1 MAFGSALR
9 SFVSSRA
16 SVIVDRSRWTPPA
29 VFGFET
35 LCMVSSH
42 GPLWQT
48 HLRSGGWHAWQPFG
62 TRFTPACLLRT
73 RAQEPDLSL
82 ANMSGTMS
90 SRQILQFLSASEIS
104 EEQEVRKRIS
114 GECGASSSHYEEH
127 SLSKGCFERES
138 LLARRAQGRCVN
150 FAARRRTRIH

>member
-9 SFVSSRA
+9 SIVSSRA
-16 SVIVDRSRWTPPA
+16 SVVVDRSRWTPPA

-35 LCMVSSH
+35 LCMASSH
-42 GPLWQT
+42 GPLWHT
-48 HLRSGGWHAWQPFG
+48 HLRSGV
-62 TRFTPACLLRT
+62 ACVAAFRNQVHTGLPSEDPCS
-73 RAQEPDLSL
+73 RAPSLSF
-82 ANMSGTMS
+82 ANMSGSMS
-90 SRQILQFLSASEIS
+90 TRQIQQFLSASEIS
-104 EEQEVRKRIS
+104 NVLEARKRSS

-127 SLSKGCFERES
+127 SVSKGCFERES

>member
-9 SFVSSRA
+9 CFVSSRA
-16 SVIVDRSRWTPPA
+16 RVIVDRSRWTPPA

-35 LCMVSSH
+35 LCMASSH
-42 GPLWQT
+42 GPLWHA
-48 HLRSGGWHAWQPFG
+48 HLRSGV
-62 TRFTPACLLRT
+62 ACVAAFRNQVHTGLPSEDPCSSARHKSS
-73 RAQEPDLSL
+73 A
-82 ANMSGTMS
+82 MSGTMS
-90 SRQILQFLSASEIS
+90 SRQVQQFMSASEVTTL
-104 EEQEVRKRIS
+104 QEARKRSS